1 MPFRRRI
8 LRYGTDPADLQGT
21 LSDDAVAGC
30 WFELLR
36 QGGCGAGE
44 VQLRTAFADRNL
56 VAVGEWIAFEFDDGE
71 RWYLGRVESRT
82 ADSSAGVTLQLEGM
96 AVELGEVF
104 PGGFGLTADGRKPH
118 RYGITDGFAGDPDYA
133 QESVDIVTR
142 PEDLVRQM
150 LAQYVAGV
158 THINVDPARIEN
170 QTQSVT
176 LESAKFHGEE
186 SVRSILKEVGLR
198 AGNVPWG
205 VDETGKFFFLQP
217 RTTVAASW
225 REGRDPVRLRETADR
240 GLLYNRV
247 LLTGGYVYDQQ
258 VSSGIRRN
266 FRWRGNYLQPASKA
280 IYGERRIRLWTPW
293 IRTAADSRAFVQAFF
308 ASYATPSMN
317 YELDVPDRDVL
328 VKPWE
333 GVVRLE
339 DRHGAELLTAAVTTL
354 RVQFDHRPRFRLQLG
369 LEDPHTHWPE
379 PPHDERWPEGS
390 TAVSGWG
397 GGDVSLPVDGGGGG
411 GGGHSTSLGDVDS
424 SGSPVS
430 SGLTSSQLASSGFYS
445 SGESS
450 FLASDLSSGGTDP
463 VTTSTDGTDASESAG
478 GTGSDPGST
487 AGGTSGQGS
496 GDSESGGSGHVTGS
510 GSGELSSDGTSGLSG
525 GTTVS
530 GSSEVPTYSG
540 TGGGTQTGESSGLTG
555 ETTSQ
560 PPDPSPSSLS
570 GTSESLWGTS
580 SA

>member
-1 MPFRRRI
+1 MPYRRRI
-8 LRYGTDPADLQGT
+8 LRYGTDPADLLGT

-44 VQLRTAFADRNL
+44 IQLRTAFADRH
-56 VAVGEWIAFEFDDGE
+56 VVEVGEWIAFEFDDGE

-118 RYGITDGFAGDPDYA
+118 RYGVTDGFAGDPDYS

-150 LAQYVAGV
+150 LSQYVTGA
-158 THINVDPARIEN
+158 THITVDPPRIED
-170 QTQSVT
+170 QAQSVV

-205 VDETGKFFFLQP
+205 VDETGKFYFLQP
-217 RTTVAASW
+217 RTAVVATW

-247 LLTGGYVYDQQ
+247 LLTGGYIYDQLI
-258 VSSGIRRN
+258 SSGIRKN
-266 FRWRGNYLQPASKA
+266 FRWRGNYIQPASKA
-280 IYGERRIRLWTPW
+280 AYGERRIRLWTPW

-308 ASYATPSMN
+308 SVYAAPSVS
-317 YELDVPDRDVL
+317 YELEVPDRDTL
-328 VKPWE
+328 IRPWE

-339 DRHGAELLTAAVTTL
+339 DRLGTELLTAAVTTL
-354 RVQFDHRPRFRLQLG
+354 RIQFDHRPRFRLHLG

-397 GGDVSLPVDGGGGG
+397 GGDVSQPGGGGG
-411 GGGHSTSLGDVDS
+411 GGGGGSTSAGDVDS
-424 SGSPVS
+424 SSPLVS
-430 SGLTSSQLASSGFYS
+430 SGLTSSQWNSSGLPSSGGSSVLSSGLS
-445 SGESS
+445 SGETATGT
-450 FLASDLSSGGTDP
+450 AST
-463 VTTSTDGTDASESAG
+463 G
-478 GTGSDPGST
+478 GTGTSAADSGTGTGSGST
-487 AGGTSGQGS
+487 AGGTSGQSSGPADSGS
-496 GDSESGGSGHVTGS
+496 SPTGSSAGGSSAGMSSGGTSQPSSGTTA
-510 GSGELSSDGTSGLSG
+510 SDGTG
-525 GTTVS
+525 GTTL
-530 GSSEVPTYSG
+530 SG
-540 TGGGTQTGESSGLTG
+540 TGGDTQTLISSAATFPSGFSSG
-555 ETTSQ
+555 
-560 PPDPSPSSLS
+560 SSFNSAS
-570 GTSESLWGTS
+570 GASGNASLP
-580 SA
+580 

>member
-44 VQLRTAFADRNL
+44 VQLRTSFADRNL
-56 VAVGEWIAFEFDDGE
+56 VEVGEWIAFEFDDGE

-82 ADSSAGVTLQLEGM
+82 ADSSAGVALQLEGM

-118 RYGITDGFAGDPDYA
+118 RYGVTEGFVGDPDYA

-142 PEDLVRQM
+142 PEDLVRRM
-150 LAQYVAGV
+150 LTQYVAGA

-170 QTQSVT
+170 QTHSVT

-217 RTTVAASW
+217 RTTVAATW
-225 REGRDPVRLRETADR
+225 REGRDAVRLRETADR

-258 VSSGIRRN
+258 ISSGLRRN
-266 FRWRGNYLQPASKA
+266 FRWRGNYLQPASRA
-280 IYGERRIRLWTPW
+280 TYGERRIRLWTPW
-293 IRTAADSRAFVQAFF
+293 IRTAADSRAFVQSFF
-308 ASYATPSMN
+308 ATYATPSMN
-317 YELDVPDRDVL
+317 YELDVPDRDAL

-411 GGGHSTSLGDVDS
+411 GVGHSTSLGDIDS
-424 SGSPVS
+424 SDPPVS
-430 SGLTSSQLASSGFYS
+430 SGLTSSQLTSSGFYS
-445 SGESS
+445 SGGSS
-450 FLASDLSSGGTDP
+450 FVASDLSSGGTDP
-463 VTTSTDGTDASESAG
+463 VTTSSNGTDASESAG
-478 GTGSDPGST
+478 GTGSDPVST

-496 GDSESGGSGHVTGS
+496 DSAGSGTSQAGSTAGGGSNSSAGGSGGGSNATSVSGGGETTLTG
-510 GSGELSSDGTSGLSG
+510 TLSG
-525 GTTVS
+525 GTQSDWPS
-530 GSSEVPTYSG
+530 GT
-540 TGGGTQTGESSGLTG
+540 TGGG
-555 ETTSQ
+555 TTSQ
-560 PPDPSPSSLS
+560 PPGASSGPAS
-570 GTSESLWGTS
+570 GESSWGTS